1 MGFLPNGTFVMA
13 SIAYASALGLL
24 SMGLSLT
31 FVTTRIANFAHATIG
46 MIGAFVLTLLVDR
59 VYYTGPSYQIFITA
73 PVLSFLLAGA
83 FAVFMYIV
91 IMKPLADRG
100 NGVTELMI
108 ATFAVD
114 IILINILSYLL
125 NAIRGV
131 HIPKLIGLNV
141 SSWDARIHCCGVIL
155 QASYIVLPIAAIL
168 LTLAFHF
175 FLTKTKFGVAMR
187 ATIENPDLAEVMGV
201 NTNMVYT
208 VSWFISGGLAGV
220 AGSLLAFSLK
230 DTSPND
236 SALIIVSVF
245 AGSIVGGLSHVYWGL
260 IGGFI
265 VGLMEK
271 LGTGLL
277 DNFYNQ
283 LLAPALG
290 WTSFSMINYEKL
302 MSLGLVVVILLFAP
316 EGLAG
321 VDWGKY
327 LRKIKRRW

>member
-1 MGFLPNGTFVMA
+1 MGLIPNGTFVMA

-31 FVTTRIANFAHATIG
+31 FVTTRVANFAHATIG
-46 MIGAFVLTLLVDR
+46 MIGAFILTILIDR
-59 VYYTGPSYQIFITA
+59 IYYKGPSYQIFITA
-73 PVLSFLLAGA
+73 PTLSFLVAGG
-83 FAVFMYIV
+83 FAVFMYLI
-91 IMKPLADRG
+91 IMKPLANRG

-125 NAIRGV
+125 NSIKGT
-131 HIPKLIGLNV
+131 HIPKLMGLNV
-141 SSWDARIHCCGVIL
+141 SSWDARITCCGMIL
-155 QASYIVLPIAAIL
+155 QASYIILPIAAIL
-168 LTLAFHF
+168 LTLIFHL

-187 ATIENPDLAEVMGV
+187 ATIENSDLAEVMGV
-201 NTNMVYT
+201 NTNLVYT
-208 VSWFISGGLAGV
+208 VSWFVSGGLAGV

-230 DTSPND
+230 DTSPNG

-283 LLAPALG
+283 LLAPAIG
-290 WTSFSMINYEKL
+290 WSSFSMINYEKL
-302 MSLGLVVVILLFAP
+302 MSLGLVVIVLLFAP

-321 VDWGKY
+321 VDWSRY
-327 LRKIKRRW
+327 LKKLRRR